1 MAQDHLP
8 ASNMNGLTP
17 KKKSCSERTDHELP
31 SWTPTFAS
39 FTNSDPPS
47 TSHSV
52 SAAAGFNTTMSEWTS
67 TPSTSSTHRGERLGF
82 AGPGLKSLH
91 ESKIIKVTFVTGV
104 YGPSFPPI
112 FFLKSKFDHFWPISI
127 LMYTQGVSREARDPQ
142 HGNVVTAA
150 FITKALDLGVSWF
163 STTKNTHLATL
174 MIW

>member
-112 FFLKSKFDHFWPISI
+112 FFWNRNLTIFDPSPFWCTPKVFQEKHEIPSMGMWW
-127 LMYTQGVSREARDPQ
+127 LQ
-142 HGNVVTAA
+142 HSSPKRW
-150 FITKALDLGVSWF
+150 I
-163 STTKNTHLATL
+163 
-174 MIW
+174 